1 MTDHMAGQRVN
12 VADMEDK
19 HWLAIAKAIM
29 EAMGTETASTIEAL
43 VRSPYPPISGDEGR
57 SGDKR
62 VVSRRGP
69 K

>member
-1 MTDHMAGQRVN
+1 MTDYMAGQRVN
-12 VADMEDK
+12 VA
-19 HWLAIAKAIM
+19 AGRA
-29 EAMGTETASTIEAL
+29 AL